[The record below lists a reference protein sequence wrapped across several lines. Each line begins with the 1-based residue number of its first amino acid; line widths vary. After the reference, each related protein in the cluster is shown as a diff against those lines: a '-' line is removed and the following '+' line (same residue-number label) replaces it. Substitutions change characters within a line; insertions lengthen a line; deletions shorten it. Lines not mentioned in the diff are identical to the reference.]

1 MKTFDDYLKDVGE
14 VGHIQSVVQSIVY
27 VSGLPSAR
35 PKEMV
40 VAAGG
45 QRGIVQS
52 LMLGSVEVLMLDTHN
67 LINGLA
73 VTRTNETFKIPL
85 SPGLLGRV
93 VDPFAQPIDGAGP
106 VVGNKELRI
115 IEPRAPGISE
125 RVRVRAPLETGVST
139 VDLLVPL
146 GYGQRELVIGDK
158 KTGKTTFLLQAIT
171 SQASKGTI
179 CIYVSIGKRQSDI
192 KVVENYL
199 RSANVLANTCIVAA
213 NSAEPAT
220 MIYLAPF
227 SAMAIAEFFRD
238 SGHNVLIVFDDLS
251 NHAKF
256 YREISLLSKRTPG
269 RASYPGDIF
278 HLHAALLERAG
289 NIKTASGQVVN
300 ITALPVAETLEGDLT
315 GYIQTN
321 LMAITDGHIFFDI
334 DEFRKGKRPA
344 INHALSVSRVG
355 NQTKTSLERDLAQMV
370 REALTRYQKDLE
382 ISRFGVELPENTRS
396 EISLGEKIEAVFN
409 QDIETIIPRPLS
421 LILLGLLF
429 GGYWKDKE
437 ASQVKVD
444 IIRLIQKYEA
454 GALKVLE
461 AEVQKVKT
469 VDELTIVCKKEA
481 SKVTESLYV

>member
-1 MKTFDDYLKDVGE
+1 MKTFDDYLKEVGE
-14 VGHIQSVVQSIVY
+14 VGHIQSVVHSIVY
-27 VSGLPSAR
+27 VSGLPGAK

-40 VAAGG
+40 IASGG

-52 LMLGSVEVLMLDTHN
+52 LLPEAVEVLMLDTHN
-67 LINGLA
+67 LVNNLA
-73 VTRTNETFKIPL
+73 VTRTNETFKIPV

-93 VDPFAQPIDGAGP
+93 VDPFCQPIDGAGP
-106 VVGNKELRI
+106 IVGEKALRI
-115 IEPRAPGISE
+115 IEPAAPGIIS
-125 RVRVRAPLETGVST
+125 RVRVATPLETGVSI

-158 KTGKTTFLLQAIT
+158 KIGKTTFLMQTIA
-171 SQASKGTI
+171 SQSAKGVI
-179 CIYVSIGKRQSDI
+179 CVYVSIGKRQSDI
-192 KVVENYL
+192 KNVENYL
-199 RSANVLANTCIVAA
+199 RAANVLGNTCLVAA
-213 NSAEPAT
+213 SSANPAT

-227 SAMAIAEFFRD
+227 SALAIAEFFRD
-238 SGHNVLIVFDDLS
+238 SGRSVLIVFDDLT

-289 NIKTASGQVVN
+289 NIKIASGQIVS

-344 INHALSVSRVG
+344 INPSLSVSRVG
-355 NQTKTSLERDLAQMV
+355 NQTKTPLERTLAQMV
-370 REALTRYQKDLE
+370 RDALTKYQKDLE
-382 ISRFGVELPENTRS
+382 IARFGVELPETTRA
-396 EISLGEKIEAVFN
+396 EIGLGEKIEAIFN
-409 QDIETIIPRPLS
+409 QDSETLIPRPLA

-429 GGYWKDKE
+429 AGFWKDKE

-444 IIRLIQKYEA
+444 LIKLTQGYWQGHLKEVEA
-454 GALKVLE
+454 A
-461 AEVQKVKT
+461 VQKV
-469 VDELTIVCKKEA
+469 ENIEA
-481 SKVTESLYV
+481 LLAASRNFATKVTEALYV